1 MRRITAIALLMPILV
16 ACQNSPPPQAQKSRV
31 PSPSASLTSDKFST
45 GGDADD
51 DPCTRVVSSIGY
63 AGLLLLPAGKEDE
76 QNFENAV
83 LGRLAELRGIV
94 REFGPRL
101 PGGLRGEAESVEKAT
116 QGLAKADTPRKTQVA
131 FLKDYRAAA
140 DRIVQGCKTS

>member
-1 MRRITAIALLMPILV
+1 MPILV
-16 ACQNSPPPQAQKSRV
+16 ACQTSPPPQARKSQAA
-31 PSPSASLTSDKFST
+31 SPPASTTPDKFST

-63 AGLLLLPAGKEDE
+63 AGLLLLPAGKEDG

-94 REFGPRL
+94 QEFGPRL
-101 PGGLRGEAESVEKAT
+101 PGRLKDEAEAVEKAT
-116 QGLAKADTPRKTQVA
+116 HGLAKADTPRKTQVA
-131 FLKDYRAAA
+131 LLKDYRAAA
-140 DRIVQGCKTS
+140 DRIVRGCTTS